1 MPVRKTIDSLN
12 LFNEELKIICDDTLK
27 MELNCV
33 TLLCGKSEMGKS
45 FLALKACANALN
57 ENYKPFFWSLED
69 RDNSLLDRIKNI
81 NSFYPFTIN
90 SFEFSN
96 ELPVLDK
103 KLSPE
108 ENLFKEL
115 QSLSDC
121 DLIVLDTFSV
131 FFSFFG
137 FKDQNNQNDVQS
149 FFNVLTQLAMQD
161 NQAILL
167 LHHLD
172 KKGESIMGS
181 SVITNVPRNIYQLD
195 FPRGENK
202 NTTTYRILKIIK
214 DSNNINAGERE
225 KPVKVLENK
234 DINEPAMRPSTESY
248 TEIQKIQKNDIAV
261 IDNNNGY
268 VTMHEN
274 RGVFYLSSRNI
285 LSSEFY
291 QKFEANGRQAEFK
304 MMNANGSSYAIN
316 LKNSLLTQTH
326 RSILDAIFL
335 YVKDNVDSR
344 VIKQHQEN
352 FWDMQVFLEPYRFL
366 KYYLKRSPSAYS
378 WLKEKLGEISRFAY
392 DLSYVRIVGDKE
404 EILKERD
411 KGILNFDSIERIQ
424 KENNTFISV
433 FVLTIRR
440 EYIKRLHTESTL
452 AYEDNLAQIL
462 VNLDSLVAQDLV
474 RFLTSFPD
482 KKILTFKDFCEI
494 KAYKSYKDK
503 AIISRQKKELI
514 KAKDELINF
523 GINVYGK
530 NVPFEEYDDE
540 ILADRYKDENDLI
553 FVYESNNKV
562 RRFIKKNDPM
572 NRLNIKNNK
581 FINNKEPSLFDEQMG

>member
-1 MPVRKTIDSLN
+1 MND
-12 LFNEELKIICDDTLK
+12 
-27 MELNCV
+27 
-33 TLLCGKSEMGKS
+33 
-45 FLALKACANALN
+45 
-57 ENYKPFFWSLED
+57 
-69 RDNSLLDRIKNI
+69 
-81 NSFYPFTIN
+81 
-90 SFEFSN
+90 FEFSN
-96 ELPVLDK
+96 DLPILDK
-103 KLSPE
+103 KLNPQ
-108 ENLFKEL
+108 ENLSKEL
-115 QSLSDC
+115 ECLEDC
-121 DLIVLDTFSV
+121 DLIVLDTFSA
-131 FFSFFG
+131 FFSYFG
-137 FKDQNNQNDVQS
+137 FKDQNNQNDVQN
-149 FFNVLTQLAMQD
+149 FFNVLTHITIKN

-167 LHHLD
+167 IHHLD

-202 NTTTYRILKIIK
+202 NTTTYRILKVIK
-214 DSNNINAGERE
+214 DSNNINTGERE
-225 KPVKVLENK
+225 KPIKVLENK
-234 DINEPAMRPSTESY
+234 TIDEPEIKQSGESY

-291 QKFEANGRQAEFK
+291 QKFEANGRQAEFT
-304 MMNANGSSYAIN
+304 MVNANGSSYAIN

-335 YVKDNVDSR
+335 YIKDNVDLR
-344 VIKQHQEN
+344 VIKKHQEN

-366 KYYLKRSPSAYS
+366 KYYLKRSPSAYF

-392 DLSYVRIVGDKE
+392 DLSYTRIVNDKE
-404 EILKERD
+404 ETFKERD

-424 KENNTFISV
+424 KENNNFISV

-452 AYEDNLAQIL
+452 AYEDNLSKIL

-482 KKILTFKDFCEI
+482 KKILSFKDFCDI
-494 KAYKSYKDK
+494 KAYRNYKDK
-503 AIISRQKKELI
+503 TVISKQKKELI
-514 KAKDELINF
+514 KAKDKLIEF

-530 NVPFEEYDDE
+530 NVPFEAYDDE
-540 ILADRYKDENDLI
+540 ILANKYKNENDLI
-553 FVYESNNKV
+553 FVYESNNKIK
-562 RRFIKKNDPM
+562 RFIKKNDPM
-572 NRLNIKNNK
+572 NNLNVRNNK
-581 FINNKEPSLFDEQMG
+581 FINHHKEQSLFDD

>member
-12 LFNEELKIICDDTLK
+12 LFNEELKIICEDTLK
-27 MELNCV
+27 MELDSV
-33 TLLCGKSEMGKS
+33 TLLCGKSETGKS

-57 ENYKPFFWSLED
+57 EGYKPFFWSLED
-69 RDNSLLDRIKNI
+69 RANSFLDRIKNI
-81 NSFYPFTIN
+81 NNFYPFATN
-90 SFEFSN
+90 SLEFSN
-96 ELPVLDK
+96 EPPIIDK

-108 ENLFKEL
+108 DNLFKEL
-115 QSLSDC
+115 ESLADC
-121 DLIVLDTFSV
+121 DLIVLDTFSA
-131 FFSFFG
+131 FFSFLG
-137 FKDQNNQNDVQS
+137 FKDQNNQNDVQN
-149 FFNVLTQLAMQD
+149 FFNILTRIATKN

-202 NTTTYRILKIIK
+202 NSTTYRIIKVVK
-214 DSNNINAGERE
+214 DSNNINAEERE
-225 KPVKVLENK
+225 KPIKVLENK
-234 DINEPAMRPSTESY
+234 NINEPEIKQSGESY

-285 LSSEFY
+285 ISSDFY

-304 MMNANGSSYAIN
+304 MTNANGSSYAIN

-326 RSILDAIFL
+326 RSILDAIFF

-344 VIKQHQEN
+344 VIKKHQEN
-352 FWDMQVFLEPYRFL
+352 FWDMQVFLEPYKFL
-366 KYYLKRSPSAYS
+366 KYYLKRSPSAYF

-404 EILKERD
+404 ETLKERD
-411 KGILNFDSIERIQ
+411 RGILNFDSIERIQ

-452 AYEDNLAQIL
+452 AYEDNLSEIL
-462 VNLDSLVAQDLV
+462 VNLDSLVVQDLV

-494 KAYKSYKDK
+494 KAYRSYKDK
-503 AIISRQKKELI
+503 TIISRQKKELI

-523 GINVYGK
+523 GINIYGK
-530 NVPFEEYDDE
+530 SVPFNEEYDDE
-540 ILADRYKDENDLI
+540 ILANRYKDENDLI
-553 FVYESNNKV
+553 FVYENNNKIK
-562 RRFIKKNDPM
+562 RFVKKSDPM
-572 NRLNIKNNK
+572 NKLNVKGNR
-581 FINNKEPSLFDEQMG
+581 FISNEKEPNLFSEE

>member
-1 MPVRKTIDSLN
+1 M
-12 LFNEELKIICDDTLK
+12 
-27 MELNCV
+27 
-33 TLLCGKSEMGKS
+33 
-45 FLALKACANALN
+45 
-57 ENYKPFFWSLED
+57 
-69 RDNSLLDRIKNI
+69 DRIKNI

-137 FKDQNNQNDVQS
+137 FKDQNSQNDVQN
-149 FFNVLTQLAMQD
+149 FFNVLTQLATKN
-161 NQAILL
+161 NQSILL

-172 KKGESIMGS
+172 KKGESVMGS

-195 FPRGENK
+195 FPKGENK
-202 NTTTYRILKIIK
+202 NSTTYRILKVIK
-214 DSNNINAGERE
+214 DSNNINVGEKE
-225 KPVKVLENK
+225 KPIKVLENK
-234 DINEPAMRPSTESY
+234 DIDEPEIRQGSDSY
-248 TEIQKIQKNDIAV
+248 ANIQKIHKNDITV
-261 IDNNNGY
+261 IDDNNGY

-285 LSSEFY
+285 LASEFY
-291 QKFEANGRQAEFK
+291 QKFEANGRQTEFK
-304 MMNANGSSYAIN
+304 MINQNGSSYTIN
-316 LKNSLLTQTH
+316 LKNSLLIQTH
-326 RSILDAIFL
+326 RSILDAVFL

-344 VIKQHQEN
+344 VIKKHQEN

-378 WLKEKLGEISRFAY
+378 WLKEKLGDISRFAY
-392 DLSYVRIVGDKE
+392 DLSYSKIIDDKE
-404 EILKERD
+404 EILTERD
-411 KGILNFDSIERIQ
+411 KGILSFDSIERI
-424 KENNTFISV
+424 KKGNNTFISI

-452 AYEDNLAQIL
+452 SYEDNLSKIL

-482 KKILTFKDFCEI
+482 KKILTFRDFCDI
-494 KAYKSYKDK
+494 KAYRSYKDK
-503 AIISRQKKELI
+503 TIISRQKKELI
-514 KAKDELINF
+514 KSKDELINF
-523 GINVYGK
+523 GINIYGK

-540 ILADRYKDENDLI
+540 LLADRYKDENDLI

-562 RRFIKKNDPM
+562 KRFIKKKDPI
-572 NRLNIKNNK
+572 NKLNVKNNK
-581 FINNKEPSLFDEQMG
+581 FIANTKEPSLFDDYD